1 MVVLSER
8 AAVRRLHDRLGFG
21 PRPGDLDR
29 GFAETRDRQ
38 LGTGPD
44 AGAAATPMPASA
56 AGRADPGP

>member
-29 GFAETRDRQ
+29 GFAETRDRL

-44 AGAAATPMPASA
+44 SRRGRDADAVPRCAARPA
-56 AGRADPGP
+56 R